1 MSSVDASATET
12 ARTAFTRGLLASGV
26 SVNGLMPSHNE
37 EVADRMFRQATDAD
51 PSMCDAWLAR
61 IIAGDDSVAVL
72 AGAWQYRESM
82 GWETRRLGVV
92 AGHFT
97 PLVYDGMFARLE
109 ITSEASLGAAY
120 AVALARDGRYRDAD
134 VLLDQI
140 STTDPF
146 DADLHVYAH
155 GLVHFRAQRWPDVL
169 ADFPAEKRWRKPM
182 YGAAAAA
189 MATTALASLGVFE
202 DAFRRAQLAIDGDL
216 CQQAATIA
224 LYTQA
229 MCLRHLNKEDDAKQL
244 LRRVYSRDAKFGPA
258 RQALDD
264 PTRMLVLTTPEAIEA
279 RTDPW
284 DPDSAPSAKEAE
296 AAKHAD
302 EAARYLA
309 EGEAELDVMLGMTEV
324 KRQVALIR
332 STTKVNQARAKMGLP
347 VSVTSRHTLLLGPPG
362 TGKTTVA
369 RAVAKQLCGL
379 GVLRRPSVIETKKS
393 KLVGRHLGDTE
404 NTTRELLDRAL
415 GGAVFIDEM
424 HNLYDQGYSHGD
436 PYGTAVIE
444 TLLPYLENNRDDLVV
459 FGAGYAKA
467 TERMLDANQGLRRRF
482 STTIVFDSYTPDELW
497 QLTGLIASHDEDIVD
512 PRSEEVLRPV
522 FTRYYNERSVTPAGD
537 MIRGIDWLGNGGF
550 VRNVVEK
557 AREQR
562 AGRID
567 TPELDELLASGRL
580 DPSDE
585 RMQLALRQLTRE
597 DFAEG
602 LSMAI
607 ADAERSRAE
616 QAAAAAAAAVGP
628 PTPAEGER

>member
-1 MSSVDASATET
+1 
-12 ARTAFTRGLLASGV
+12 
-26 SVNGLMPSHNE
+26 
-37 EVADRMFRQATDAD
+37 
-51 PSMCDAWLAR
+51 
-61 IIAGDDSVAVL
+61 
-72 AGAWQYRESM
+72 
-82 GWETRRLGVV
+82 
-92 AGHFT
+92 
-97 PLVYDGMFARLE
+97 
-109 ITSEASLGAAY
+109 
-120 AVALARDGRYRDAD
+120 
-134 VLLDQI
+134 
-140 STTDPF
+140 
-146 DADLHVYAH
+146 
-155 GLVHFRAQRWPDVL
+155 
-169 ADFPAEKRWRKPM
+169 
-182 YGAAAAA
+182 
-189 MATTALASLGVFE
+189 
-202 DAFRRAQLAIDGDL
+202 
-216 CQQAATIA
+216 
-224 LYTQA
+224 
-229 MCLRHLNKEDDAKQL
+229 
-244 LRRVYSRDAKFGPA
+244 
-258 RQALDD
+258 
-264 PTRMLVLTTPEAIEA
+264 
-279 RTDPW
+279 
-284 DPDSAPSAKEAE
+284 
-296 AAKHAD
+296 
-302 EAARYLA
+302 
-309 EGEAELDVMLGMTEV
+309 
-324 KRQVALIR
+324 
-332 STTKVNQARAKMGLP
+332 
-347 VSVTSRHTLLLGPPG
+347 
-362 TGKTTVA
+362 
-369 RAVAKQLCGL
+369 
-379 GVLRRPSVIETKKS
+379 
-393 KLVGRHLGDTE
+393 
-404 NTTRELLDRAL
+404 
-415 GGAVFIDEM
+415 VFIDEM

>member
-26 SVNGLMPSHNE
+26 SVNGLMPSHNQ
-37 EVADRMFRQATDAD
+37 EVADRMFRQATEAD
-51 PSMCDAWLAR
+51 PSMYDAWLAR
-61 IIAGDDSVAVL
+61 VIAGDDSVVVL
-72 AGAWQYRESM
+72 AGAWQCRESM
-82 GWETRRLGVV
+82 GWETRRLSVLSGQ
-92 AGHFT
+92 FT

-140 STTDPF
+140 HSTDPF
-146 DADLHVYAH
+146 DADLYAYAH

-169 ADFPAEKRWRKPM
+169 ADFPTEKRWRKPV

-216 CQQAATIA
+216 CPQAATIA

-229 MCLRHLNKEDDAKQL
+229 MCLRHLKKEDDAMQL
-244 LRRVYSRDAKFGPA
+244 LRRVYSRDAKFSPA
-258 RQALDD
+258 RRALDD
-264 PTRMLVLTTPEAIEA
+264 RTRMLVLTTPETIEA

-309 EGEAELDVMLGMTEV
+309 EGEAELDAMLGMTAA

-332 STTKVNQARAKMGLP
+332 STTKVNEARKKMGLP
-347 VSVTSRHTLLLGPPG
+347 VSVTSRHTLLVGPPG
-362 TGKTTVA
+362 SGKTTVA
-369 RAVAKQLCGL
+369 RALTKQLCGL
-379 GVLRRPSVIETKKS
+379 GVLRRPSVVETKKS
-393 KLVGRHLGDTE
+393 NLVGRHLGETE

-415 GGAVFIDEM
+415 GGAVFLDEM

-444 TLLPYLENNRDDLVV
+444 TLLPYLEDSRDDLVV
-459 FGAGYAKA
+459 FGAGYPKA
-467 TERMLDANQGLRRRF
+467 MERMLDANQGLRRRF

-497 QLTGLIASHDEDIVD
+497 QLTGVIAAGDEDIVD
-512 PRSEEVLRPV
+512 PASEEVLLPV
-522 FTRYYNERSVTPAGD
+522 FTRYYNERSVTAAGD
-537 MIRGIDWLGNGGF
+537 VIRGVDWLGNGGF

-557 AREQR
+557 ARDHRNE
-562 AGRID
+562 RID
-567 TPELDELLASGRL
+567 TPELDDLLASDRL

-585 RMQLALRQLTRE
+585 RLLMALRQLTRE

-602 LSMAI
+602 LAMAI
-607 ADAERSRAE
+607 A
-616 QAAAAAAAAVGP
+616 
-628 PTPAEGER
+628 